1 MIQSIYLYSS
11 RNNYGLWFYPLA
23 SSGGTSGLF
32 LAFLGTAGAGEGDV
46 ENDLDLNQNKK
57 KFNVAHKDVIFF
69 LVILKIHNSVFY
81 IQCSK

>member
-1 MIQSIYLYSS
+1 M
-11 RNNYGLWFYPLA
+11 
-23 SSGGTSGLF
+23 
-32 LAFLGTAGAGEGDV
+32 AFLGTAGAGEGDV